1 VLVPVQFREMQ
12 RVKYLT
18 AATAAVTL
26 SLAFVGCG
34 SDNKSDNNT
43 TSTSTSTPG
52 ARPNKTVAD
61 YIAEKHITEPPSIA
75 AIRARPSICRYQRVG
90 RSSTKSR
97 GAL

>member
-1 VLVPVQFREMQ
+1 MQ
-12 RVKYLT
+12 RMKYLT
-18 AATAAVTL
+18 AATAAVAL

-61 YIAEKHITEPPSIA
+61 YIACLLYT
-75 AIRARPSICRYQRVG
+75 
-90 RSSTKSR
+90 SR
-97 GAL
+97 CV